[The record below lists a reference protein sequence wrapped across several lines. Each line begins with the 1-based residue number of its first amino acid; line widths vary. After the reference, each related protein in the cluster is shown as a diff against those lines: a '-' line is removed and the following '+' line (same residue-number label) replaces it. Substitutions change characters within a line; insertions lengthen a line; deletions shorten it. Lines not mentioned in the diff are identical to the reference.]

1 MEGSPVANKSKP
13 MMMLVNP
20 SAGRSVTDEQLGQA
34 VGAFCQAGYNPT
46 VFYTN
51 APGSAIA
58 LAEQYGAEFPRLVCL
73 GGDGTLSDVI
83 AGLMRLHPEQ
93 RPKLGYIPMGTAN
106 DVANTLGLPLRQPA
120 KAAQRI
126 LAGKQLEYDVGEME
140 DVGYFT
146 YVAAFGAFTEVSY
159 KTDQDMK
166 KALGHLAYV
175 IEAVSSLPKVR
186 SYHALVEHDHGSV
199 EGWFIYGAISNAVSV
214 GGVMKMDRNIVSLS
228 DGKFEILLVREP
240 SGPLELNSIVSGI
253 LNRSIENSPCVTLL
267 QSESVHVTFDEP
279 VPWTRDGE
287 DGGSHQLLD
296 LYCHPQAIDLYC

>member
-1 MEGSPVANKSKP
+1 MANRSKP

-20 SAGRSVTDEQLGQA
+20 SAGRSMTSELLGSA
-34 VGAFCQAGYNPT
+34 VAAFCAEGYSPT
-46 VFYTN
+46 VYYTTV
-51 APGSAIA
+51 PGSAIT
-58 LAEQYGAEFPRLVCL
+58 LAEQYGGSYPRLVCL

-106 DVANTLGLPLRQPA
+106 DVANTLGLPMRQPE
-120 KAAQRI
+120 KAARRI
-126 LAGKQLEYDVGEME
+126 LQGRPLEYDVGEME

-175 IEAVSSLPKVR
+175 IEAVSSLPSIR
-186 SYHALVEHDHGSV
+186 SYHALVEYDGGAV
-199 EGWFIYGAISNAVSV
+199 EGRYIYGAVSNAVSV
-214 GGVMKMDRNIVSLS
+214 GGVMKMDPKLVDLS
-228 DGKFEILLVREP
+228 DGKFEILLIREP
-240 SGPLELNSIVSGI
+240 GGALELNSIVAGI
-253 LNRSIENSPCVTLL
+253 LNRNYTSSPCVQVL
-267 QSESVHVTFDEP
+267 QSENVRITFDEP

-287 DGGSHQLLD
+287 DGGSHQILE
-296 LYCHPQAIDLYC
+296 LYCHPRAVRLFC

>member
-1 MEGSPVANKSKP
+1 MSNNPKHMV
-13 MMMLVNP
+13 MLVNP
-20 SAGRSVTDEQLGQA
+20 SAGRSVTDELLGQA
-34 VGAFCQAGYNPT
+34 VSAFCQAGYVPS
-46 VFYTN
+46 VYFTN

-58 LAEQYGAEFPRLVCL
+58 MAEKYGGDYERMVCL

-106 DVANTLGLPLRQPA
+106 DVANTLGLPQRQPA
-120 KAAQRI
+120 RAAQRI
-126 LAGKQLEYDVGEME
+126 LTGGMMEYDVGEME

-175 IEAVSSLPKVR
+175 IEAVSSLPRVR
-186 SYHALVEHDHGSV
+186 SYHALVEHEHGSV
-199 EGWFIYGAISNAVSV
+199 EGRFIYGAVSNAVSV

-240 SGPLELNSIVSGI
+240 SGPAELNSIVAGI
-253 LNRSIENSPCVTLL
+253 LNRSIESSPCVTLL

-287 DGGSHQLLD
+287 DGGSHQMLA
-296 LYCHPQAIDLYC
+296 LYCHPQAIQLYC